1 MQIAESDGEDDG
13 CAEVITP
20 DVLLVPGTEVDH
32 VGAHPTVLGVD
43 WGHSDQ
49 HAGKQVAHY

>member
-43 WGHSDQ
+43 
-49 HAGKQVAHY
+49 